1 MEFIGTD
8 QGRLVV
14 LAVAAAL
21 VAGAFWFLRQTR
33 SAPSRKIRVV
43 GVGGAGSNAIDAM
56 KRAGLRGV
64 DYVAVNTDVAALN
77 RSTARTKIVIGRS
90 TSQGLGAGGDVSIGT
105 SAARGG
111 REHRPGDRRV
121 GSRRDRRRSRRWDR
135 LGSGAG
141 RGRDRR
147 REGHADLGGRHEAV
161 RVRGLAQGARRARR
175 RGGAGWPGRRGGH
188 DPERRRPHHDAG
200 GCHRRRRVPRHR
212 RGRPSQR
219 RRDR

>member
-14 LAVAAAL
+14 LAVAAL

-90 TSQGLGAGGDVSIGT
+90 TSQGLAPVATSASARPRLEAAASIGQAIDG
-105 SAARGG
+105 SDLVVIAAGLEVG
-111 REHRPGDRRV
+111 QARE
-121 GSRRDRRRSRRWDR
+121 RRRSWPR
-135 LGSGAG
+135 SP
-141 RGRDRR
+141 
-147 REGHADLGGRHEAV
+147 
-161 RVRGLAQGARRARR
+161 ARRA
-175 RGGAGWPGRRGGH
+175 
-188 DPERRRPHHDAG
+188 
-200 GCHRRRRVPRHR
+200 C
-212 RGRPSQR
+212 
-219 RRDR
+219 